1 MNKFKTF
8 KSIAIPLIRNNIDT
22 DAIIPKQYLKAVSRQ
37 GFGNFLFDDWR
48 YKDPGDLDVEISK
61 RKKNDD
67 FILNKKDFE
76 KAQIIIS
83 GENFGC
89 GSSREHAVWALSDFG
104 IKSVIAISFAD
115 IFYNNCFK
123 NGLLPVILKKE
134 EIEEIKTYIGSLS
147 LIEINLE
154 NQLVKC
160 ADKSYEFEIDPSRKF
175 NLINGIDD
183 ISKTLEYQNDIIYS
197 GKYERE
203 RERERDPHLK
213 FKFNQIHV

>member
-67 FILNKKDFE
+67 FILNKKDYE

-183 ISKTLEYQNDIIYS
+183 ISKTLEYQNDIIS
-197 GKYERE
+197 YENKRKKNK
-203 RERERDPHLK
+203 PWL
-213 FKFNQIHV
+213 I

>member
-123 NGLLPVILKKE
+123 NGLLPVILKKD
-134 EIEEIKTYIGSLS
+134 EIEEIKTYVGSLS

-154 NQLVKC
+154 NQLVNC

-183 ISKTLEYQNDIIYS
+183 ISKTLEYQNDIIS
-197 GKYERE
+197 YENKRKKNK
-203 RERERDPHLK
+203 PWL
-213 FKFNQIHV
+213 I

>member
-48 YKDPGDLDVEISK
+48 YKDPGDLDIEISK

-183 ISKTLEYQNDIIYS
+183 ISKTLEYQNDIIS
-197 GKYERE
+197 YENKRKKNK
-203 RERERDPHLK
+203 PWL
-213 FKFNQIHV
+213 I

>member
-67 FILNKKDFE
+67 FILNKKEYE

-134 EIEEIKTYIGSLS
+134 EIEEIKTYVGSLS

-183 ISKTLEYQNDIIYS
+183 ISKTLEYQNDIIS
-197 GKYERE
+197 YENKRKKNK
-203 RERERDPHLK
+203 PWL
-213 FKFNQIHV
+213 I

>member
-134 EIEEIKTYIGSLS
+134 EIEEIKTYVDSLS

-154 NQLVKC
+154 NQLVNC

-183 ISKTLEYQNDIIYS
+183 ISKTLEYQNDIIS
-197 GKYERE
+197 YENKRKKNK
-203 RERERDPHLK
+203 PWL
-213 FKFNQIHV
+213 I

>member
-160 ADKSYEFEIDPSRKF
+160 ADKSYGFKIDPSRKF

-183 ISKTLEYQNDIIYS
+183 ISKTLEYQNDIIS
-197 GKYERE
+197 YENKRKKNK
-203 RERERDPHLK
+203 PWL
-213 FKFNQIHV
+213 I

>member
-183 ISKTLEYQNDIIYS
+183 ISKTLEYQNDIIS
-197 GKYERE
+197 YENKRKKNK
-203 RERERDPHLK
+203 PWL
-213 FKFNQIHV
+213 I

>member
-123 NGLLPVILKKE
+123 NGLLPVILKKD
-134 EIEEIKTYIGSLS
+134 EIEEIKTHVGNLS

-154 NQLVKC
+154 NQLVNC

-183 ISKTLEYQNDIIYS
+183 ISKTLEYQNDIIS
-197 GKYERE
+197 YENKRKKNK
-203 RERERDPHLK
+203 PWL
-213 FKFNQIHV
+213 I

>member
-8 KSIAIPLIRNNIDT
+8 KSIGIPLIRNNIDT

-183 ISKTLEYQNDIIYS
+183 ISKTLEYQNDIIS
-197 GKYERE
+197 YENKRKKNK
-203 RERERDPHLK
+203 PWL
-213 FKFNQIHV
+213 I

>member
-134 EIEEIKTYIGSLS
+134 EIEEIKTYIGNLS

-183 ISKTLEYQNDIIYS
+183 ISKTLEYQNDIIS
-197 GKYERE
+197 YENKRKKNK
-203 RERERDPHLK
+203 PWL
-213 FKFNQIHV
+213 I

>member
-8 KSIAIPLIRNNIDT
+8 KSIAMPLIRNNIDT

-67 FILNKKDFE
+67 FILNKKEYE

-154 NQLVKC
+154 NQLVNC

-183 ISKTLEYQNDIIYS
+183 ISKTLEYQNDIIS
-197 GKYERE
+197 YENKRKKNK
-203 RERERDPHLK
+203 PWL
-213 FKFNQIHV
+213 I

>member
-61 RKKNDD
+61 RKKNDN

-183 ISKTLEYQNDIIYS
+183 ISKTLEYQNDIIS
-197 GKYERE
+197 YENKRKKNK
-203 RERERDPHLK
+203 PWL
-213 FKFNQIHV
+213 I

>member
-183 ISKTLEYQNDIIYS
+183 ISKTLEYQNDIIS
-197 GKYERE
+197 YENKRKKNK
-203 RERERDPHLK
+203 PW
-213 FKFNQIHV
+213 

>member
-183 ISKTLEYQNDIIYS
+183 ISKTLEYQKDIIN
-197 GKYERE
+197 YENKRKKNK
-203 RERERDPHLK
+203 PWL
-213 FKFNQIHV
+213 I

>member
-67 FILNKKDFE
+67 FILNKKDYE

-83 GENFGC
+83 GKNFGC

-134 EIEEIKTYIGSLS
+134 EIEEIKTYVGSLS

-154 NQLVKC
+154 NQLVNC

-183 ISKTLEYQNDIIYS
+183 ISKTLEYQNDIIS
-197 GKYERE
+197 YENKRKKNK
-203 RERERDPHLK
+203 PWL
-213 FKFNQIHV
+213 I

>member
-160 ADKSYEFEIDPSRKF
+160 ANKSYEFEIDPSRKF

-183 ISKTLEYQNDIIYS
+183 ISKTLEYQNDIIN
-197 GKYERE
+197 YENKRKKNK
-203 RERERDPHLK
+203 PWL
-213 FKFNQIHV
+213 I

>member
-67 FILNKKDFE
+67 FILNKKDYE

-123 NGLLPVILKKE
+123 NGLLPVILKKD
-134 EIEEIKTYIGSLS
+134 EIEEIKTYVGSLS

-154 NQLVKC
+154 NQLVNC

-183 ISKTLEYQNDIIYS
+183 ISKTLEYQNDIIS
-197 GKYERE
+197 YENKRKKNK
-203 RERERDPHLK
+203 PWL
-213 FKFNQIHV
+213 I

>member
-147 LIEINLE
+147 LIGINLE

-183 ISKTLEYQNDIIYS
+183 ISKTLEYQNDIIS
-197 GKYERE
+197 YENKRKKNK
-203 RERERDPHLK
+203 PWL
-213 FKFNQIHV
+213 I

>member
-8 KSIAIPLIRNNIDT
+8 KSIAMPLIRNNIDT

-67 FILNKKDFE
+67 FILNKKEYE

-83 GENFGC
+83 GKNFGC

-134 EIEEIKTYIGSLS
+134 EIEEIKTYVGSLS

-154 NQLVKC
+154 NQLVNC

-183 ISKTLEYQNDIIYS
+183 ISKTLEYQNDIIS
-197 GKYERE
+197 YENKRKKNK
-203 RERERDPHLK
+203 PWL
-213 FKFNQIHV
+213 I

>member
-37 GFGNFLFDDWR
+37 GFGNFLFDNWR

-154 NQLVKC
+154 NQLVNC

-183 ISKTLEYQNDIIYS
+183 ISKTLEYQNDIIS
-197 GKYERE
+197 YENKRKKNK
-203 RERERDPHLK
+203 PWL
-213 FKFNQIHV
+213 I

>member
-48 YKDPGDLDVEISK
+48 YKDPGNLDVEISK

-183 ISKTLEYQNDIIYS
+183 ISKTLEYQNDIIS
-197 GKYERE
+197 YENKRKKNK
-203 RERERDPHLK
+203 PWL
-213 FKFNQIHV
+213 I

>member
-67 FILNKKDFE
+67 FILNKKEYE

-134 EIEEIKTYIGSLS
+134 EIEEIKTYVGSLS

-154 NQLVKC
+154 NQLVNC

-183 ISKTLEYQNDIIYS
+183 ISKTLEYQNDIIS
-197 GKYERE
+197 YENKRKKIN
-203 RERERDPHLK
+203 HG
-213 FKFNQIHV
+213 

>member
-67 FILNKKDFE
+67 FILNKKDYE

-123 NGLLPVILKKE
+123 NGLLPVILKKD
-134 EIEEIKTYIGSLS
+134 EIEEIKTYVGNLS

-154 NQLVKC
+154 NQLVNC

-183 ISKTLEYQNDIIYS
+183 ISKTLEYQNDIIS
-197 GKYERE
+197 YENKRKKNK
-203 RERERDPHLK
+203 PWL
-213 FKFNQIHV
+213 I

>member
-67 FILNKKDFE
+67 FILNKKDYE

-123 NGLLPVILKKE
+123 NGLLPVILKKD
-134 EIEEIKTYIGSLS
+134 EIEEIKTHVGSLS

-183 ISKTLEYQNDIIYS
+183 ISKTLEYQNDIIS
-197 GKYERE
+197 YENKRKKNK
-203 RERERDPHLK
+203 PWL
-213 FKFNQIHV
+213 I

>member
-67 FILNKKDFE
+67 FILNKKDYE

-154 NQLVKC
+154 NQLVNC

-183 ISKTLEYQNDIIYS
+183 ISKTLEYQNDIIS
-197 GKYERE
+197 YENKRKKNK
-203 RERERDPHLK
+203 PWL
-213 FKFNQIHV
+213 I

>member
-154 NQLVKC
+154 NQFVKC

-183 ISKTLEYQNDIIYS
+183 ISKTLEYQNDIIS
-197 GKYERE
+197 YENKRKKNK
-203 RERERDPHLK
+203 PWL
-213 FKFNQIHV
+213 I